1 MPKPRL
7 QIIVVVAI
15 SALGPGV
22 GCTDDPR
29 GAVDEEWRRMMQCS
43 AYFSLRAAGE
53 RQSRTAAARRTA
65 DAAQA
70 DAAITFNYSHELGR
84 LSGRTLVDTDSGLR
98 EIDADLRHAID
109 GDVSNVGRLRQRYE
123 ERCGSIVAEGQ
134 TRIEYWRNELD
145 D

>member
-1 MPKPRL
+1 VPKSRL
-7 QIIVVVAI
+7 KIFVVVAM
-15 SALGPGV
+15 STLGLCV
-22 GCTDDPR
+22 ACTDDPR
-29 GAVDEEWRRMMQCS
+29 AALDQEWRRMMECS

-53 RQSRTAAARRTA
+53 RRSPTAAARRTA

-70 DAAITFNYSHELGR
+70 DAAVTFNYSHELGR

-98 EIDADLRHAID
+98 ELGADLRHAID
-109 GDVSNVGRLRQRYE
+109 GDVSNIGRLRQRYE

-134 TRIEYWRNELD
+134 TRMEYWRNEFD

>member
-1 MPKPRL
+1 MPKRRVRS
-7 QIIVVVAI
+7 IVVVAI
-15 SALGPGV
+15 ATLGLGV
-22 GCTDDPR
+22 ACTDDPR
-29 GAVDEEWRRMMQCS
+29 AALDEEWRHMMQCS

-65 DAAQA
+65 DTAQA
-70 DAAITFNYSHELGR
+70 EATVTFNYSHELGR
-84 LSGRTLVDTDSGLR
+84 LSGRTVVDTDSGLR
-98 EIDADLRHAID
+98 EIGADLSHAID
-109 GDVSNVGRLRQRYE
+109 GDVSNIGRLRQRYE

>member
-1 MPKPRL
+1 MPKSRL
-7 QIIVVVAI
+7 NIFVVVAM

-22 GCTDDPR
+22 ACTDDR
-29 GAVDEEWRRMMQCS
+29 RAALDDEWRRMMQCS

-65 DAAQA
+65 DTAQA
-70 DAAITFNYSHELGR
+70 EATVTFDYSHELGR
-84 LSGRTLVDTDSGLR
+84 LSGRTLADTDSGLR
-98 EIDADLRHAID
+98 EIGADLRHAID

-134 TRIEYWRNELD
+134 TRMEYWRNELD